1 MCVCRLLCSMGDNLL
16 RDEHTCCLVA
26 DFLAKGI
33 FEGGDGISRLKDELL
48 VRQA

>member
-1 MCVCRLLCSMGDNLL
+1 VFAGFYVAWVTNLL